1 MNTGEPPAPARTGPQ
16 ETTAPRKSSGHEP
29 SFGRRQNL
37 RLELLSQLGRLVLD
51 GPAPAAQRLAV
62 AADEAA
68 ALVAEGQLAR
78 SCAVTALYTA
88 AMAAG
93 IGGVTALAA
102 ISAAFC
108 RAGTP

>member
-1 MNTGEPPAPARTGPQ
+1 
-16 ETTAPRKSSGHEP
+16 
-29 SFGRRQNL
+29 
-37 RLELLSQLGRLVLD
+37 LELLGQLGRLVLD
-51 GPAPAAQRLAV
+51 GPAPAAQRLTV
-62 AADEAA
+62 AAEEAS

-93 IGGVTALAA
+93 IGGVTALTA